1 MVGFMASTFRQHADE
16 DILDRAAELFAQHG
30 FAHTSL
36 QDLAGAVGL
45 SKAGLLHHFPSKD
58 ALYEAA
64 QQSCREQVARV
75 LARVADLPLG
85 PERDRLA
92 LELLLDVALDR
103 PGLVALAFRAVTAK
117 DARAAS
123 LEQDD
128 LQVFETFGV
137 DPADMRA
144 ERLIRVIGA
153 LSALAVLSLAA
164 HHLGEKAVWRRQILA
179 TCVDALGHGASTSDR
194 MEL

>member
-1 MVGFMASTFRQHADE
+1 MASTFRRHADE

-36 QDLAGAVGL
+36 QTLAEAVGL
-45 SKAGLLHHFPSKD
+45 SKAGLLHHFPSKE
-58 ALYEAA
+58 ALYAA
-64 QQSCREQVARV
+64 ARQSCREQVAGV
-75 LARVADLPLG
+75 LTHVAGLPLG
-85 PERDRLA
+85 PDRDRLA

-103 PGLVALAFRAVTAK
+103 PGLVALAFSAVTTK
-117 DARAAS
+117 DRTAS
-123 LEQDD
+123 VEDD

-137 DPADMRA
+137 DPADVRA

-164 HHLGEKAVWRRQILA
+164 HHLGEKAMWRRQILA
-179 TCVDALGHGASTSDR
+179 TCFDALGHTN
-194 MEL
+194 